1 MSVANTF
8 VQAVRSFESSI
19 LLPFFLV
26 LYFCCL
32 SFQVNHSFQ
41 YESTILLIRR
51 ILSFPEYAIN
61 DLSCAMTKIALQTK
75 IEILFCFSVFLD

>member
-1 MSVANTF
+1 MNVANTF
-8 VQAVRSFESSI
+8 GQAVRSFD
-19 LLPFFLV
+19 LAYYCQFFLY
-26 LYFCCL
+26 LCCL
-32 SFQVNHSFQ
+32 CFQVKHSFQ

-61 DLSCAMTKIALQTK
+61 DLSCAMTKMALQTK